1 VRTPLFLLLVAL
13 LSLPSCREPARA
25 PAKLVLWAWER
36 PEDLRFLGAETGV
49 AALTGFIEI
58 TRDTLAARGRRFPLK
73 VSGPPET
80 AVVHVE
86 IRDGPPVDWTP
97 LLRRRVSAT
106 VLHYARVVRTPRVQL
121 DFEVKASQRQILLD
135 VIEDVRRGLPKGT
148 FLSMTALASWC
159 ETETWLKGA
168 PVDEIVP
175 MLFRMQP
182 RGDAIKQRL
191 AKGADFGNPR
201 CRAALGVSTDS
212 PIERAPPGRR
222 VYVFNPG
229 SWTMADFR
237 KAEREVGAWR

>member
-1 VRTPLFLLLVAL
+1 MRAALLLLPVLAL
-13 LSLPSCREPARA
+13 ASCREAAPA

-36 PEDLRFLGAETGV
+36 PEDLRFLGVETEV
-49 AALTGFIEI
+49 AVLTGFIEM
-58 TRDTLAARGRRFPLK
+58 TGDTLVARGRRFPLK
-73 VSGPPET
+73 VSRPPST

-86 IRDGPPVDWTP
+86 ILEGPPVDWTP
-97 LLRRRVSAT
+97 VLRRQVSAA
-106 VLHYARVVRTPRVQL
+106 VLHYARVVRAPRVQL

-135 VIEDVRRGLPKGT
+135 VIADVRRGLPKGI

-159 ETETWLKGA
+159 EGETWLKDA

-175 MLFRMQP
+175 MLFRMQE
-182 RGDAIKQRL
+182 RREAIKTRL
-191 AKGADFGNPR
+191 AKGGDFGNPR

-222 VYVFNPG
+222 VYVFNPE

-237 KAEREVGAWR
+237 KAEREVAAWR